1 MRFVRFAGIREKKV
15 EKSGIFYV
23 KIEKSFCCIRY
34 LAYFFFFLTIR
45 IMETRNNINPRP
57 FQPVSPGCIL
67 KEELEAR
74 SLPISDFAHKIGLEE
89 FELDKL
95 LNGTLCLSPEIASS
109 LERFLGIPASFWLS
123 LQSAYEEDLDKSDN
137 KGMVRTFLNFVAPK

>member
-1 MRFVRFAGIREKKV
+1 MSDYGGTNHRQA
-15 EKSGIFYV
+15 S
-23 KIEKSFCCIRY
+23 SFGSNPKG
-34 LAYFFFFLTIR
+34 FLLI
-45 IMETRNNINPRP
+45 
-57 FQPVSPGCIL
+57 
-67 KEELEAR
+67 K
-74 SLPISDFAHKIGLEE
+74 KIGLEE

>member
-1 MRFVRFAGIREKKV
+1 LLI
-15 EKSGIFYV
+15 
-23 KIEKSFCCIRY
+23 
-34 LAYFFFFLTIR
+34 
-45 IMETRNNINPRP
+45 
-57 FQPVSPGCIL
+57 
-67 KEELEAR
+67 
-74 SLPISDFAHKIGLEE
+74 KIGLEE

-137 KGMVRTFLNFVAPK
+137 KGMVRTFLDKFTRNRVAL

>member
-1 MRFVRFAGIREKKV
+1 MKSDLFMRKIRNFLCFF
-15 EKSGIFYV
+15 IC
-23 KIEKSFCCIRY
+23 SFHLNY
-34 LAYFFFFLTIR
+34 PT
-45 IMETRNNINPRP
+45 MEEQITDRQVLLGVTQK
-57 FQPVSPGCIL
+57 F
-67 KEELEAR
+67 
-74 SLPISDFAHKIGLEE
+74 FAHKIGLEE

-123 LQSAYEEDLDKSDN
+123 LQSAYEEDFDKSDN

>member
-1 MRFVRFAGIREKKV
+1 
-15 EKSGIFYV
+15 
-23 KIEKSFCCIRY
+23 
-34 LAYFFFFLTIR
+34 
-45 IMETRNNINPRP
+45 METRNNINPRP

-109 LERFLGIPASFWLS
+109 LERFFGHSCFFLAFF
-123 LQSAYEEDLDKSDN
+123 AKEDLDKSDN
-137 KGMVRTFLNFVAPK
+137 KGMVRNFLNFVAP

>member
-1 MRFVRFAGIREKKV
+1 
-15 EKSGIFYV
+15 
-23 KIEKSFCCIRY
+23 
-34 LAYFFFFLTIR
+34 
-45 IMETRNNINPRP
+45 METRNNINPRP
-57 FQPVSPGCIL
+57 FQPVSPDCIL

-95 LNGTLCLSPEIASS
+95 LNGTLCLSTEIASS

-137 KGMVRTFLNFVAPK
+137 KGMVRTFLDKFTRNRVAL

>member
-1 MRFVRFAGIREKKV
+1 
-15 EKSGIFYV
+15 
-23 KIEKSFCCIRY
+23 
-34 LAYFFFFLTIR
+34 
-45 IMETRNNINPRP
+45 METRNNINPRP
-57 FQPVSPGCIL
+57 FQPVIPGCIL

-95 LNGTLCLSPEIASS
+95 LSPEIASS
-109 LERFLGIPASFWLS
+109 LERFWGIPASFWLS

-137 KGMVRTFLNFVAPK
+137 KGMVRTFLDKFTRNRVAF

>member
-1 MRFVRFAGIREKKV
+1 MA
-15 EKSGIFYV
+15 
-23 KIEKSFCCIRY
+23 
-34 LAYFFFFLTIR
+34 
-45 IMETRNNINPRP
+45 TRNNINPRP

-74 SLPISDFAHKIGLEE
+74 SLPMSDFAHKIGLEE
-89 FELDKL
+89 LELDKL

-109 LERFLGIPASFWLS
+109 LERLLGIPVSFWLS

-137 KGMVRTFLNFVAPK
+137 KGMVRTFLNKFTRNRVAL

>member
-1 MRFVRFAGIREKKV
+1 
-15 EKSGIFYV
+15 
-23 KIEKSFCCIRY
+23 
-34 LAYFFFFLTIR
+34 
-45 IMETRNNINPRP
+45 METRSNINPRP

-67 KEELEAR
+67 KEELEDR

-109 LERFLGIPASFWLS
+109 LERFLGIPASFCLS
-123 LQSAYEEDLDKSDN
+123 LQSAYLTCKHFVGYYLCQLYDLRL
-137 KGMVRTFLNFVAPK
+137 G

>member
-1 MRFVRFAGIREKKV
+1 
-15 EKSGIFYV
+15 
-23 KIEKSFCCIRY
+23 
-34 LAYFFFFLTIR
+34 
-45 IMETRNNINPRP
+45 METRNNINPRP

-137 KGMVRTFLNFVAPK
+137 KGMVRTFYCHAQTEQCGCIARLLSGIV

>member
-1 MRFVRFAGIREKKV
+1 
-15 EKSGIFYV
+15 
-23 KIEKSFCCIRY
+23 
-34 LAYFFFFLTIR
+34 
-45 IMETRNNINPRP
+45 METRNNINPRP

-67 KEELEAR
+67 KEELETR

-109 LERFLGIPASFWLS
+109 LERFLGIPRAKKKRHL
-123 LQSAYEEDLDKSDN
+123 DLPRAGCGSYPYYSKN
-137 KGMVRTFLNFVAPK
+137 I

>member
-1 MRFVRFAGIREKKV
+1 
-15 EKSGIFYV
+15 
-23 KIEKSFCCIRY
+23 
-34 LAYFFFFLTIR
+34 
-45 IMETRNNINPRP
+45 METRNNINPRP

-137 KGMVRTFLNFVAPK
+137 KCFFICSFHLNCPTTEEQITDRQVWLLHLLHLIYSAAQEK